1 MKTMDHFT
9 SLVLRFLSLVALVAL
24 FSSGAALKAQDM
36 AFWTFERVD
45 GPVSAVEKF
54 ALFSLQEL
62 DPEVRIKQTGRQLQ
76 VRIDR
81 SFKEAVLLQK
91 LLEGTGGPFRT
102 MRTDTIRQSPPADAA
117 IAGQVMSKNMNF
129 DLAAKF
135 ATQPELLI
143 QYGLPVLGVNAAVHE
158 REAHHA
164 LVDNWLA
171 SHPHQQTII
180 LQTLMS
186 NEALE

>member
-9 SLVLRFLSLVALVAL
+9 SLVMRFLSLVALVVL
-24 FSSGAALKAQDM
+24 FSSGTALKAQDM

-45 GPVSAVEKF
+45 GPVAAVEKF

-62 DPEVRIKQTGRQLQ
+62 DPEVRIKQSGRQLQ

-81 SFKEAVLLQK
+81 SFTEAVLLQK
-91 LLEGTGGPFRT
+91 LLEGTGGPFRSV
-102 MRTDTIRQSPPADAA
+102 RSNANRQSPPSDAA
-117 IAGQVMSKNMNF
+117 IAGQVMSKNINF
-129 DLAAKF
+129 DLAARF
-135 ATQPELLI
+135 AAQPELLI
-143 QYGLPVLGVNAAVHE
+143 QYGLPILGVNATEHE

-171 SHPHQQTII
+171 THPDQQSII
-180 LQTLMS
+180 LQSLMT